1 MALHSMDYLLRP
13 LEDDCE
19 DYSSEGPDWI
29 DEALAKGFGFK
40 SEEEKKA
47 YLYYIYFSKN
57 ISPLILIFLI

>member
-40 SEEEKKA
+40 NEEEKKA
-47 YLYYIYFSKN
+47 YLYIIYTF
-57 ISPLILIFLI
+57 